1 MRLELKRVAVVV
13 REGGSEKSKEATK
26 LQRLLIGQ
34 GNALWNRHFQT
45 SLSEDDPLPPVAPS
59 LMVGHKL
66 KCLAQFTSREVH
78 MHESQRDRRPATKL
92 VQQSL
97 SR

>member
-1 MRLELKRVAVVV
+1 MRLEVKRVAVVV
-13 REGGSEKSKEATK
+13 RESGSEKSEEATK
-26 LQRLLIGQ
+26 LQRLLISQ

-45 SLSEDDPLPPVAPS
+45 SLSEDDPLPPVTPS
-59 LMVGHKL
+59 LIVGHKL
-66 KCLAQFTSREVH
+66 ECLAQLTSREVH
-78 MHESQRDRRPATKL
+78 MHEFRRDRRPATKL